1 MRRIFTTAPVTS
13 VYLLSTAAFWFIM
26 AVLPDPRLNVVLFYI
41 FGLPSYIG
49 SLVAALLSTSWGW
62 TPVWWLPI
70 ALAVGTDL
78 ILFLPMRCSRRAS
91 IDGER

>member
-26 AVLPDPRLNVVLFYI
+26 AVLPDSPVNVVLFYL

-49 SLVAALLSTSWGW
+49 SLVATLLSTSWGW
-62 TPVWWLPI
+62 TPVWWMPTG
-70 ALAVGTDL
+70 LAVGIDL
-78 ILFLPMRCSRRAS
+78 ILFLPMRGLFRKGLAP
-91 IDGER
+91 